1 MKAKSFATNW
11 QLMSGLLCAF
21 LLFGALPAKAQKKQA
36 NAEAEAAIRAVLDAQ
51 TEAWN
56 KGNLEEFMK
65 GYWRSPKLTFYSAG
79 NKRAGYDAVL
89 ERYRKTYQAEGKEMG
104 KVVFSDVEVELLG
117 KKAAVVRGRWG
128 LTMSDG
134 KKMGGLY
141 TLIFRHFK
149 KESWKIIH
157 DHTSSDQ

>member
-1 MKAKSFATNW
+1 MKPKSLFFIIFAW
-11 QLMSGLLCAF
+11 LLLVNAN
-21 LLFGALPAKAQKKQA
+21 AQKSTDVQS
-36 NAEAEAAIRAVLDAQ
+36 EAAIRAVLDAQ

-56 KGNLEEFMK
+56 KGSLEEFMK

-89 ERYRKTYQAEGKEMG
+89 ERYRKTYQSEGREMG
-104 KVVFSDVEVELLG
+104 KVSFTDVEVEMLG
-117 KKAAVVRGRWG
+117 KKAAIVRGRWG
-128 LTMSDG
+128 LTLSDG

-149 KESWKIIH
+149 KEGWKIIH

>member
-1 MKAKSFATNW
+1 MKANSLRLIA
-11 QLMSGLLCAF
+11 LLSLF
-21 LLFGALPAKAQKKQA
+21 LLPASAQQ
-36 NAEAEAAIRAVLDAQ
+36 NTNGQAEAEIRAVLDAQ

-56 KGNLEEFMK
+56 KGNLEDFMK

-89 ERYRKTYQAEGKEMG
+89 ERYRKTYQSEGKEMG
-104 KVVFSDVEVELLG
+104 KVAFSNVEIELLG
-117 KKAAVVRGRWG
+117 KKAAVVRGRWD
-128 LTMSDG
+128 LTLSEG
-134 KKMGGLY
+134 KKLGGLY

-149 KESWKIIH
+149 KQGWKIIH

>member
-1 MKAKSFATNW
+1 MDSQATGLFFAGSTIVATDTPEPPGDKKATASDTEKTSVL
-11 QLMSGLLCAF
+11 QILDD
-21 LLFGALPAKAQKKQA
+21 QQA
-36 NAEAEAAIRAVLDAQ
+36 
-51 TEAWN
+51 AWN
-56 KGNLEEFMK
+56 KGDLKGFMN
-65 GYWRSPKLTFYSAG
+65 GYWNSPDLSFYSG
-79 NKRAGYDAVL
+79 RDKRAGWRETF
-89 ERYRKTYQAEGKEMG
+89 ERYQKRYQAEGKEMG
-104 KVVFSDVEVELLG
+104 KVAFSDVEIEMLG

-149 KESWKIIH
+149 KAGWKIIH

>member
-1 MKAKSFATNW
+1 MKANSLRLIA
-11 QLMSGLLCAF
+11 LLSLF
-21 LLFGALPAKAQKKQA
+21 LLPASAQQ
-36 NAEAEAAIRAVLDAQ
+36 NTNGQAEAEIRAVLDAQ

-56 KGNLEEFMK
+56 KGNLEDFMK

-89 ERYRKTYQAEGKEMG
+89 ERYRKTYQSEGKEMG
-104 KVVFSDVEVELLG
+104 KVAFSNVEIELLG
-117 KKAAVVRGRWG
+117 KKAAVVRGRWD
-128 LTMSDG
+128 LTMSEG
-134 KKMGGLY
+134 KKLGGLY

-149 KESWKIIH
+149 KQGWKIIH

>member
-1 MKAKSFATNW
+1 MKSK
-11 QLMSGLLCAF
+11 LLLCLAF
-21 LLFGALPAKAQKKQA
+21 LLFLLLPAKAQQKA
-36 NAEAEAAIRAVLDAQ
+36 TNASAEAEIRTVLDAQ

-56 KGNLEEFMK
+56 KGKLEDFMK

-104 KVVFSDVEVELLG
+104 QVTFSDVEVELLG

-134 KKMGGLY
+134 KNLGGLY

-149 KESWKIIH
+149 KDGWKIIH
-157 DHTSSDQ
+157 DHTSSE

>member
-1 MKAKSFATNW
+1 MKTKSLFFIIFAW
-11 QLMSGLLCAF
+11 LLLVNAN
-21 LLFGALPAKAQKKQA
+21 AQKSTDVQS
-36 NAEAEAAIRAVLDAQ
+36 EAAIRAVLDAQ

-56 KGNLEEFMK
+56 KGSLEEFMK

-89 ERYRKTYQAEGKEMG
+89 ERYRKTYQSEGREMG
-104 KVVFSDVEVELLG
+104 KVSFTDVEVEMLG
-117 KKAAVVRGRWG
+117 KKAAIVRGRWG
-128 LTMSDG
+128 LTLSDG

-149 KESWKIIH
+149 KEGWKIIH

>member
-1 MKAKSFATNW
+1 MKTKLS
-11 QLMSGLLCAF
+11 LLVALF
-21 LLFGALPAKAQKKQA
+21 LLLLTTATAQKNSSPA
-36 NAEAEAAIRAVLDAQ
+36 AEADIRAVLDTQ
-51 TEAWN
+51 TVAWN
-56 KGNLEEFMK
+56 KGNLDDFMK

-104 KVVFSDVEVELLG
+104 QVSFTDVEVELLG
-117 KKAAVVRGRWG
+117 NKAAVVRGRWG

-149 KESWKIIH
+149 KEGWKIIH